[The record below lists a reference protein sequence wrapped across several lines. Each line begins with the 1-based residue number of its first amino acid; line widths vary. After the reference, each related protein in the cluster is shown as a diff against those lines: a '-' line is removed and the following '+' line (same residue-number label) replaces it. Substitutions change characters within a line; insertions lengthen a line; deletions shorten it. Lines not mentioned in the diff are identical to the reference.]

1 MAMRRKVITEPAET
15 ETAVDNWDLFKQGFK
30 DGFSLP
36 AFMVASS
43 MLGYGALVHSS
54 GMSISI
60 AVVSTMG
67 IWGLPGQ
74 VAFIEYVLLG
84 APLMS
89 MILAVS
95 LANMR
100 FLPMSLSLVPLFRGS
115 AGGWRWRYLWVQ
127 LMSIN
132 TWVGLIRKSPHLT
145 PDQRAPY
152 YAGFSTICMFCGAGG
167 TALGFMLAE
176 TLPFFVTVTLI
187 FINPVYFAF
196 IFAGMRVRACLI
208 AFIAG
213 AVAGPLIY
221 LLTPEWSLPI
231 SGLVAGTI
239 GFYADR
245 LLRQMA

>member
-1 MAMRRKVITEPAET
+1 MARGRNVITEPANIEDDV
-15 ETAVDNWDLFKQGFK
+15 AIWVLFKQGFK

-54 GMSISI
+54 GMSIYI

-100 FLPMSLSLVPLFRGS
+100 FLPMSLTLVPLFRGS
-115 AGGWRWRYLWVQ
+115 PTGWRWRYLWVQ

-132 TWVGLIRKSPHLT
+132 TWVGLIRKSPELT

-152 YAGFSTICMFCGAGG
+152 FAGFSTICMLAGAGG
-167 TALGFMLAE
+167 TGIGFLLAE

-187 FINPVYFAF
+187 FINPIYFAF

-208 AFIAG
+208 AFITG

-231 SGLVAGTI
+231 SGLIAGTI

-245 LLRQMA
+245 MLRRMA